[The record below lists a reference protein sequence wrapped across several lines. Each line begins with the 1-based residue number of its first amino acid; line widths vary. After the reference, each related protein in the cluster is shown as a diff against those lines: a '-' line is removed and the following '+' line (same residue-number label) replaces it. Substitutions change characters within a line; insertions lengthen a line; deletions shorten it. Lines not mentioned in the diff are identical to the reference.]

1 MIHIQN
7 LRNQNQ
13 LNGDAVIAQTNRYQN
28 ENQLIQTSGSNAE
41 TEDISN
47 WLNSMNMGKYFDVF
61 IQNRYDKMK
70 FVREIRDMTDLFVI
84 GIVDKDDQAKLLL
97 EIRGLQDEKY
107 EMEQAPVVEYPYSRQ
122 TNH

>member
-61 IQNRYDKMK
+61 IQTGYDKMK